1 MIRSSRLNITLPQ
14 DWRQAFQAAAKK
26 DGVPLSDWLRQ
37 CGAANLP
44 KSVQQKLSEPAKPGR
59 R

>member
-14 DWRQAFQAAAKK
+14 DWRQAFQAAAKR

-44 KSVQQKLSEPAKPGR
+44 KSVQQTLSEPAKPGR

>member
-1 MIRSSRLNITLPQ
+1 MIRSSRLNITLPP

-26 DGVPLSDWLRQ
+26 DGLPLSDWLRQ

-44 KSVQQKLSEPAKPGR
+44 ESVQKRLSEPQKPGR